1 MSPTTAPPA
10 TAPSIARAPV
20 PAVPVPAVPIPAV
33 PIPAVRHRG
42 PSPTPRPPSAAV
54 LDAARRAGLIFRDE
68 LVAATEL
75 SHATVNR
82 QVTRLLEVGLL
93 RERPDLV
100 QAGAVGRPR
109 VP

>member
-1 MSPTTAPPA
+1 
-10 TAPSIARAPV
+10 
-20 PAVPVPAVPIPAV
+20 
-33 PIPAVRHRG
+33 
-42 PSPTPRPPSAAV
+42 
-54 LDAARRAGLIFRDE
+54 
-68 LVAATEL
+68 VAATEL

-109 VP
+109 VPVEVDPDGYGVLGIHIGLRRTTLAAGDLRGRVLGAAEVPNPIGDPAD

>member
-10 TAPSIARAPV
+10 TARPVPRAPV
-20 PAVPVPAVPIPAV
+20 PTAPV
-33 PIPAVRHRG
+33 PAVRHRG

-68 LVAATEL
+68 LVVATEL

-93 RERPDLV
+93 
-100 QAGAVGRPR
+100 
-109 VP
+109 